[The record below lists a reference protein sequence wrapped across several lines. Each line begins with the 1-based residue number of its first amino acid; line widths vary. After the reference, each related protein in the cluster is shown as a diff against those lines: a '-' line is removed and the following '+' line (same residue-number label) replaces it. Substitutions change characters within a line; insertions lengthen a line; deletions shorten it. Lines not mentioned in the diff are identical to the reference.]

1 VTCSEHFP
9 TTSGSDYIQDDQGQ
23 NIQTHNEWHHQSP
36 WSFGRINST
45 NIFYYFLDCMGHV
58 HPLIHYYYCL
68 SFLYSMFHYLY
79 TVLSE
84 IPSPI
89 TLNLIP
95 TKSFILLLILIF
107 YLLT

>member
-1 VTCSEHFP
+1 MTKDRIYRP
-9 TTSGSDYIQDDQGQ
+9 TTNDIIKAHDHLEGLTQ
-23 NIQTHNEWHHQSP
+23 QT
-36 WSFGRINST
+36 SFITSLIVWAMFT
-45 NIFYYFLDCMGHV
+45 LLFIIIIAFLS
-58 HPLIHYYYCL
+58 Y
-68 SFLYSMFHYLY
+68 MFHYLY